1 MAKKVDEKKVDEKKT
16 LAFAVAFY
24 FNTSGKV
31 NFMLGNKMYQHVNT
45 IYDQREDGRGVNTCE
60 IVYNYQSQ
68 KYEVLVVSDDKIG
81 SKEIT
86 ILNC

>member
-1 MAKKVDEKKVDEKKT
+1 MAKKVDEKKT

-24 FNTSGKV
+24 FNTSEKV

-45 IYDQREDGRGVNTCE
+45 IYDQREDGRSFNTCE
-60 IVYNYQSQ
+60 VVYNYQSQ
-68 KYEVLVVSDDKIG
+68 KYEVLVVSDKKIG
-81 SKEIT
+81 NKEIT

>member
-1 MAKKVDEKKVDEKKT
+1 MAKKVDEKKT

-24 FNTSGKV
+24 FNTSVKV

>member
-1 MAKKVDEKKVDEKKT
+1 MAKKVDEKKT

>member
-1 MAKKVDEKKVDEKKT
+1 MAKKVDKKKT

-24 FNTSGKV
+24 FNTSEKV

-45 IYDQREDGRGVNTCE
+45 IYDQREDERVSNTCE
-60 IVYNYQSQ
+60 VVYNYQSQ
-68 KYEVLVVSDDKIG
+68 KYEVLVVSDEKIG
-81 SKEIT
+81 NKEIT

>member
-1 MAKKVDEKKVDEKKT
+1 MAKKVDEKKT

-24 FNTSGKV
+24 FNTSEKV

-45 IYDQREDGRGVNTCE
+45 IYDQREDGRGVNICE
-60 IVYNYQSQ
+60 MVYNYQSQ

>member
-1 MAKKVDEKKVDEKKT
+1 MAKKVDEKKT

-24 FNTSGKV
+24 FNASEKV

-45 IYDQREDGRGVNTCE
+45 IYDQREDGRVFNICE
-60 IVYNYQSQ
+60 VVYNYQSQ
-68 KYEVLVVSDDKIG
+68 KYEVLVVSDEKIG
-81 SKEIT
+81 NKEIT